1 MSDSEY
7 PTTFDPANLPTRA
20 VQDEARN
27 RIGTDG
33 PEFEIK
39 SGAFGGT
46 WNNKRGDLASP
57 FFTPCD

>member
-1 MSDSEY
+1 MSDY
-7 PTTFDPANLPTRA
+7 DAPMTFDPANLPLRA
-20 VQDEARN
+20 VQDERRN
-27 RIGTDG
+27 AIGTDG

-39 SGAFGGT
+39 SGSFGGA